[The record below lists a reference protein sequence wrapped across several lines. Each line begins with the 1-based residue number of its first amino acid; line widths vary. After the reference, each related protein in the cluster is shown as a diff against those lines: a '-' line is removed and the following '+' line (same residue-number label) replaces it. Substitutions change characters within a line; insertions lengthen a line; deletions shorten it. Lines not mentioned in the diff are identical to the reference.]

1 MQLTKKSDWFS
12 GFLSDVFEDNKAIES
27 FKRNTLPAVNISE
40 DAKEYLVEVCAPGIN
55 KEDIKVKIEDDSLS
69 VSFKSESK
77 KEQNDKNY
85 SKREYTYSSFERKT
99 AIPKN
104 VLHDQITAT
113 FENGI
118 LTIKLPKDEMP
129 PVNSKEIPIG

>member
-27 FKRNTLPAVNISE
+27 FKRNSLPAVNISE
-40 DAKEYLVEVCAPGIN
+40 DSKEYLVEVCAPGI
-55 KEDIKVKIEDDSLS
+55 KREDIKVKIEEDFLS

-77 KEQNDKNY
+77 KEENDKNY
-85 SKREYTYSSFERKT
+85 SKREYAYSSFERKT
-99 AIPKN
+99 TIPKN
-104 VLHDQITAT
+104 VLQDKITAI

-118 LTIKLPKDEMP
+118 LVIKLPKDETP
-129 PVNSKEIPIG
+129 PANSKEIPIG